1 MHLSH
6 HPLDSS
12 LFPLVVYG
20 VRREAAGG
28 RRRKGRGGGKKKARK
43 KKRGKSRGGGDAGF
57 MQQVSHKQHTHTHT
71 HSSLT
76 LTHTASTLRSCRH
89 VPRTTPTCPGPMT
102 GVKAK
107 VQSKKKKRKKG
118 GSPRLSGMTKIKALK
133 KNKQHTKKAV
143 FPKLQ

>member
-28 RRRKGRGGGKKKARK
+28 RRRKGRSEGKKKRREK
-43 KKRGKSRGGGDAGF
+43 KKEAKVVVVVTPALCSRY
-57 MQQVSHKQHTHTHT
+57 HTNNTHTHT
-71 HSSLT
+71 LSSLT